1 MEILTGTYYVGG
13 GMTAS
18 LHVIKWLGN
27 DVDLEPSMV
36 NKEINAVSLH
46 TFAKSK

>member
-1 MEILTGTYYVGG
+1 MEILAGTYYVGSG
-13 GMTAS
+13 LIAS
-18 LHVIKWLGN
+18 LYVIKWLGN

-36 NKEINAVSLH
+36 NKEITAVSLH